1 MNYLGLP
8 CQVISINLKGA
19 ALRTKV
25 YVNTNINEIGVS
37 MFQGKY
43 QASAAVNE
51 KPSWTKVINIKT
63 EDLTKD
69 KVIFYYQL
77 SNGVTA
83 ITGWRIGDGKR
94 SSLYSDLYSYGNE
107 SFPYDKEIQWYFQ
120 GKNFKKEKFKHGE
133 IDTKCTM
140 KTGEP
145 YILDYKNLEILF

>member
-19 ALRTKV
+19 ALA
-25 YVNTNINEIGVS
+25 NIHESVS

-43 QASAAVNE
+43 QASTAVNE

-69 KVIFYYQL
+69 KVIFYYQF

-107 SFPYDKEIQWYFQ
+107 SFPYDKEIQWYYPGVQ
-120 GKNFKKEKFKHGE
+120 NGKRRKVKPDEV
-133 IDTKCTM
+133 DVKCTM
-140 KTGEP
+140 KAGE
-145 YILDYKNLEILF
+145 LFYVKVTQIN